1 MPCAKAVLL
10 ITFIWRGLIFL
21 YLLRILWS
29 NILLKYSCRKNA
41 VHGFLMCVYSLW
53 LFLCRFRR
61 VTCGFSTYPQP
72 CCFGQWVVVQLMFCS
87 TSLRHNF
94 FNILASVCLSCKLF
108 QMPVSVGFFR
118 NYFWKIY
125 FDYLSLSLWHFGL
138 N

>member
-10 ITFIWRGLIFL
+10 ITFIWRGLLIFL
-21 YLLRILWS
+21 HLLRILWS
-29 NILLKYSCRKNA
+29 NILLKYSCGKNA
-41 VHGFLMCVYSLW
+41 IHGFLMCVYSLW

-61 VTCGFSTYPQP
+61 VTCGFPTYPQP

-94 FNILASVCLSCKLF
+94 FNILASACLSCKLF

-118 NYFWKIY
+118 NYFEKCILIT
-125 FDYLSLSLWHFGL
+125 FPFLSDTLV
-138 N
+138 